1 MTKKTTYNNQS
12 KQQKTMIRTWY
23 LDIPSLNVVACLKK
37 TKHKTQQSSIGWDPQ
52 PPWDPP
58 ALGHEGRRLP
68 WGESANSQ
76 TQHGLECKE
85 LHIYIRIMC
94 IYIYMNMSLLIS
106 YEFIY
111 VDVIMR
117 MTTTCT
123 NMKKKKKRKHYHN
136 TDTLINIFNMK
147 TFLMSAISARSTRVT
162 WKLQYV

>member
-1 MTKKTTYNNQS
+1 
-12 KQQKTMIRTWY
+12 
-23 LDIPSLNVVACLKK
+23 
-37 TKHKTQQSSIGWDPQ
+37 
-52 PPWDPP
+52 
-58 ALGHEGRRLP
+58 
-68 WGESANSQ
+68 
-76 TQHGLECKE
+76 
-85 LHIYIRIMC
+85 
-94 IYIYMNMSLLIS
+94 MNMSLLIS